1 MNSPAASPSAIGS
14 EQIFQLLL
22 LSLAV
27 AFTLGLFNHGLVP
40 SMEPRFAEV
49 TREMLATGEWLVP
62 IKNGRPYVEYP
73 PFYYWLSMLLH
84 LTGLPIVAA
93 IRLPSYVAFFAWVYL
108 LKRWQDLIAPDLNP
122 YAFAVA
128 GAAMPLALF
137 QFSIAQTD
145 GLLVLG
151 VMLSVYGYTR
161 HKSASPPSGFPWLVW
176 LGVALAT
183 SAKGPVGIA
192 CTLPVFVL
200 DGAIAGLAAEGGSSG
215 SGAWRSLA
223 GMARQVLSIGW
234 LRGMAMVLIVTVPWY
249 VVTGLS
255 MGWEFVQAVLTYQNF
270 DRYLTGY
277 SHSQPWWY
285 YFKTIIYD
293 FFPASLLIPAAVYFA
308 ARQLKR
314 QHVRLALVWALYTL
328 AFFSFSGSKQ
338 GKYMLPA
345 APAFVALSFVA
356 IAELRQRSRVD
367 LWYWFKRWYVAII
380 LLWVIVVT
388 LILPFFS
395 DQIGGRDGFV
405 PIREQIAAEP
415 GRLYHFQWPRSL
427 TLYELGAPMPF
438 LRSARELYRRIHD
451 GEIVPGDYVLA
462 RKSDL
467 GENATADSSARLI
480 PYPNDSYFEEVL
492 VTEIE
497 KSVVLI
503 RVIPGAAT
511 AEIPPTPNPPT
522 LFWRDEMFDTD

>member
-1 MNSPAASPSAIGS
+1 MNSPARSPLAGGS
-14 EQIFQLLL
+14 EQIFPWLF

-40 SMEPRFAEV
+40 SMEPRIAEV
-49 TREMLATGEWLVP
+49 TREMLAAGEWLVP

-84 LTGLPIVAA
+84 LTGLPMVAA

-108 LKRWQDLIAPDLNP
+108 LKRWQQLIAPELSP

-161 HKSASPPSGFPWLVW
+161 YRPESAPRGFPWLVW

-192 CTLPVFVL
+192 CTLPVFAA
-200 DGAIAGLAAEGGSSG
+200 DSAIAGWLAAGGSRG
-215 SGAWRSLA
+215 RGAWQSLRHA
-223 GMARQVLSIGW
+223 SRQVLSIGW
-234 LRGMAMVLIVTVPWY
+234 LRGMAIVLIVTVPWY
-249 VVTGLS
+249 VATGLS

-270 DRYLTGY
+270 DRYITGY

-293 FFPASLLIPAAVYFA
+293 FFPASLLAPVAVYFA
-308 ARQLKR
+308 SRQLR
-314 QHVRLALVWALYTL
+314 REHARLALVWALYTL

-338 GKYMLPA
+338 GKYLLPA
-345 APAFVALSFVA
+345 APAFVALSFLA
-356 IAELRQRSRVD
+356 MAELRQRSRVD
-367 LWYWFKRWYVAII
+367 LWNWFKRWFIAII
-380 LLWVIVVT
+380 LFWVVVVT
-388 LILPFFS
+388 LVVPFFS
-395 DQIGGRDGFV
+395 DRIGGRDGFI
-405 PIREQIAAEP
+405 PIRERIAAEP
-415 GRLYHFQWPRSL
+415 GRLFHYQWPRSL

-438 LRSARELYRRIHD
+438 VRSARELYRRIHD
-451 GEIVPGDYVLA
+451 REIVPGDYVLV

-467 GENATADSSARLI
+467 GENAAADLSARLV

-492 VTEIE
+492 TTEIE
-497 KSVVLI
+497 KPVALI
-503 RVIPGAAT
+503 RVVQGAAD
-511 AEIPPTPNPPT
+511 ADIPPTPDPPI